1 MNLLGKFKVRTKLLV
16 SFLIVSFF
24 IGIVGFISISKLDTI
39 NNNGNEMYSN
49 HLISI
54 NLLNDVNQ
62 QLLKFRGDTL
72 DLLYNKNSNKENLLK
87 NLQNYIKNYEKDI
100 DEYSKLNFDEEE
112 KKLYTDFKVHMD
124 EYKKQ
129 QVHLVGLINENKIDE
144 AINYLSTVSASRE
157 EAHKIVEEL
166 ISFNIESA
174 KKANSNNTLTFNKA
188 KDIVLGFIVGGLII
202 AVLLGL
208 LITKNISTALKT
220 IQMFAK
226 KLSEYDFEK
235 PINITWKDEFAETCA
250 SLNTAQDNVKILIR
264 EIINKS
270 QNLSASSEELFAT
283 VEEMSAKLESI
294 DRSTKEIAGG
304 SQEVSASAEEIT
316 ASVEEVNSSINEM
329 SQKALDGSNNANQ
342 FKERA
347 LNIKENG
354 ETQEKAILNLYQER
368 EKMILSSIEDGKV
381 VEEIKVMAD
390 TISSIAEQTN
400 LLALNAAIE
409 AARAG
414 EQGKGFA
421 VVAEE
426 VRKLAEQSSQ
436 AVSNIQ
442 LTITQVQSAFKN
454 LTENSSE
461 ILNFMTEEVTPQFT
475 SFVNSGSKLYTDA
488 DYVSKMSEDLASI
501 SEELSATI
509 NQVNVAVQNM
519 STSAQSS
526 SEGTIDILSS
536 LNETN
541 QGMEQISITAQSQA
555 QLAESLNELIQK
567 FKID

>member
-1 MNLLGKFKVRTKLLV
+1 
-16 SFLIVSFF
+16 
-24 IGIVGFISISKLDTI
+24 
-39 NNNGNEMYSN
+39 
-49 HLISI
+49 
-54 NLLNDVNQ
+54 
-62 QLLKFRGDTL
+62 
-72 DLLYNKNSNKENLLK
+72 
-87 NLQNYIKNYEKDI
+87 
-100 DEYSKLNFDEEE
+100 
-112 KKLYTDFKVHMD
+112 
-124 EYKKQ
+124 
-129 QVHLVGLINENKIDE
+129 
-144 AINYLSTVSASRE
+144 
-157 EAHKIVEEL
+157 
-166 ISFNIESA
+166 
-174 KKANSNNTLTFNKA
+174 
-188 KDIVLGFIVGGLII
+188 
-202 AVLLGL
+202 
-208 LITKNISTALKT
+208 
-220 IQMFAK
+220 
-226 KLSEYDFEK
+226 
-235 PINITWKDEFAETCA
+235 
-250 SLNTAQDNVKILIR
+250 VKILIR

-368 EKMILSSIEDGKV
+368 EKMILGSIEDGKV

-501 SEELSATI
+501 SEELSATV

-526 SEGTIDILSS
+526 SEGTIDILNS